1 MEDTYRLFFQE
12 DQDSAYYPFCIFV
25 KKWIERMQ
33 EENEKYNEVLIK
45 PNFEDVVIGVFYSW
59 NAPEWLQQQAREFS
73 KLCHR
78 KLVVRESS
86 GILRLQRE

>member
-1 MEDTYRLFFQE
+1 
-12 DQDSAYYPFCIFV
+12 
-25 KKWIERMQ
+25 MQ